1 MTEGERGKEGLW
13 ALLKRGEKYFG
24 GIIVRER
31 YKTVKAEAKAEIV
44 EKKSRFIANVK
55 RVSTEQDAIDF
66 YELIKKKF
74 WDARHNVY
82 AYYIGGD
89 IPVQKFSDEGEPTG
103 TAGMPILE
111 TIKRQGLEDVVVV
124 VTRYFG
130 GILLGTGGLIRAY
143 SKSAGEGIKLAGVVE
158 RIWATKVNIK
168 IDYALLGKIQSIA
181 ISEGWQII
189 DSVYSD
195 LIDIYMAVPVE
206 QVKLLRK
213 KIAELTA
220 GTLEITEADHD
231 YYITEEI

>member
-1 MTEGERGKEGLW
+1 M
-13 ALLKRGEKYFG
+13 
-24 GIIVRER
+24 VREI
-31 YKTVKAEAKAEIV
+31 YKTVKGEGTAEIV
-44 EKKSRFIANVK
+44 EKKSRFIANTK
-55 RVSTEQDAIDF
+55 RISTEQEAIEF
-66 YELIKKKF
+66 YESIKKKC

-89 IPVQKFSDEGEPTG
+89 SPVQKFSDEGEPAG

-111 TIKRQGLEDVVVV
+111 AIKRQGLEDVVVV

-130 GILLGTGGLIRAY
+130 GVLLGTGGLIRAY
-143 SKSAGEGIKLAGVVE
+143 SKSAGEGIKSAGIVKK
-158 RIWATKVNIK
+158 IWSTKVNIK

-195 LIDIYMAVPVE
+195 LIDIYLAVPVG
-206 QVKLLRK
+206 QVQLLRK
-213 KIAELTA
+213 KIAEITA
-220 GTLEITEADHD
+220 GSLEITEVGND